1 MKKFISSLVALA
13 TIVTLAFPVQAS
25 TILVKPGDTLSGL
38 AARYNTTVDALVQ
51 INNISNPNLIYAGQT
66 LETGTLGATIPTV
79 VALYTDSLAS
89 RLTSSGTSFTLV
101 RGTDKQSRNLGGF
114 YGFVMD
120 EGATSEEFFTA
131 NCVATAC
138 TIVARGIDVQD
149 GKTEVAAL
157 KQEHRRGAIVKITN
171 FPQLAVLSRILNG
184 LESASSTFMFGNS
197 LTTQNKKL
205 IADDGTASMPFLQYN
220 EATHS
225 WQYSDDGITT
235 VSINSGAA
243 GGITASTTKG
253 TFLTNSKLGVN
264 ASTTGSLAFDANGK
278 LYVNPVYTKNETHS
292 GNISLTGPVTSTSS
306 FRVTAAPSNV
316 NDVTNKNYVDMGV
329 LRGYATGTANGAIT
343 AGRALWVTVSST
355 LRMTSTSAASSTF
368 QFVGIATN
376 SVAGG
381 ATVTYA
387 RPGGTVCGLS
397 GLAPGMSYYLNGTA
411 GQIATTAG
419 TKFARIGRALSST
432 CLQIFTPKFI
442 EKGTISVTAVGS
454 ATTTLGFYPAHIE
467 IRAGHQYAS
476 GGTFYGISIG
486 DDSNNCVQF
495 GAAASTGAAVTGLA
509 WSIVAGSAN
518 GSGTIQKL
526 SNGFA
531 DHVVTYSNAG
541 GNDLLEYVAY
551 SE

>member
-1 MKKFISSLVALA
+1 MKKLFSTLVALA
-13 TIVTLAFPVQAS
+13 TILVSGPVNAS
-25 TILVKPGDTLSGL
+25 TITVLPGDTLSGL
-38 AARYNTTVDALVQ
+38 AAKYGTTVQALAQ
-51 INNISNPNLIYAGQT
+51 TNGIENPDLIYAGQT
-66 LETGTLGATIPTV
+66 LETGTLGASIPTV

-89 RLTSSGTSFTLV
+89 RLTNTGTSFTLV

-149 GKTEVAAL
+149 GKTEVVAL

-205 IADDGTASMPFLQYN
+205 VADDGTASKPFLQYN

-253 TFLTNSKLGVN
+253 TFLTDGKLGVN

-292 GNISLTGPVTSTSS
+292 GNISLTGSTTSTGN
-306 FRVTAAPSNV
+306 FRVTTTPSNV
-316 NDVTNKNYVDMGV
+316 NDVPNKNYVDMGV

-343 AGRALWVTVSST
+343 AGRALWVTASST
-355 LRMTSTSAASSTF
+355 LRMTNSSAASSTF
-368 QFVGIATN
+368 QFVGIAAE
-376 SVAGG
+376 SKSGG
-381 ATVTYA
+381 QTVKYV

-397 GLAPGMSYYLNGTA
+397 GLIPGMDYFLNGTA
-411 GQIATTAG
+411 GQMSLTDPANYKA
-419 TKFARIGRALSST
+419 KIGKALSAS
-432 CLQIFTPKFI
+432 CLTVVRPNFIAVLTPS
-442 EKGTISVTAVGS
+442 ISVCQSVADYSAVVGFRPIRIEIENPTTPGRGWWNSAGQMNMGARASNLIVLTNGS
-454 ATTTLGFYPAHIE
+454 AMENVCDTATYIPWAIAATDVGFTLTH
-467 IRAGHQYAS
+467 
-476 GGTFYGISIG
+476 
-486 DDSNNCVQF
+486 
-495 GAAASTGAAVTGLA
+495 TGAG
-509 WSIVAGSAN
+509 AGIWPAN
-518 GSGTIQKL
+518 TPRIT
-526 SNGFA
+526 
-531 DHVVTYSNAG
+531 V
-541 GNDLLEYVAY
+541 Y